1 MNRSRTRLLIAVLAG
16 LGSGLWADEPPP
28 ELHDGAY
35 LHEIRTEIETPHV
48 KWLKPGAGPAPKVL
62 FLVHRVWGNSTAMR
76 SRDVVE
82 VWQRMDLEYEA
93 FVFITSESERDRWEY
108 NIAGSSTGEK
118 REEAI
123 RKLKGDYDAIV
134 LIDFVVGWLPEEA
147 RNLLRSKVQAGCG
160 LVLANKS
167 DDFPWPLEAIPDSTG
182 FMEGVPLTQIPA
194 YGGEARALGEKVPSW
209 EEVAP
214 AVGQAYRF
222 GQGRVARINP
232 GRYGVDPEDETHLE
246 YGCSLYI
253 RALQWVVPGLKPAFA
268 WKELPEGAVIPR
280 ADLPLDGL
288 PLTVHSTL
296 PRSAS
301 VRLDMAI
308 RNRFNE
314 VEHESWSEP
323 TLEPGDNALEYALP
337 LLPAGRHFLDLWIR
351 SANGIEQYGSVGL
364 TVSSPVRIDSIVFDS
379 PFHRLGDENADVS
392 VALTSSLAE
401 AAEVRLTATDTYG
414 RLIADV
420 TAPVAAGAAA
430 VAVRLPLSLTV
441 AMAQWVRAELRRDG
455 QVLDMD
461 QELLIVGR
469 SGPPEY
475 PSILWNGTE
484 GGLHGLRQLRRQR
497 EAGFNLCLSHVDFQG
512 NTARTAA
519 LADMQMFIYATHVSS
534 VSDGVEGKAT
544 NPEYMRTWKEKVLAR
559 TRHTAPYTPYVYS
572 LGDECHAGGAEQPF
586 APSDVAAFRE
596 FLKTRYRD
604 LADLNQVWG
613 TAYASFDEIEPV
625 DWDKAEGAA
634 FHPQKHERA
643 SFVEMLY
650 ARMMHAM
657 DAALT
662 GMDPTARVGAEGSRP
677 GDLELT
683 LEGLEVWG
691 PYADRRFDVL
701 LTSLAPRDLVQG
713 MWWGGYHTGSLPRW
727 KRIDR
732 LWTMI
737 LEGVCNT
744 NYFFDGLTGH
754 HEGNASPDL
763 SWAGY
768 FERNIPELRT
778 IYEGPGP
785 LLSAAGIHDNG
796 VALLW
801 SQASEHAGGFYDAHW
816 KWVPSG
822 LMPFPPSPDEMKGMF
837 APLDAS
843 GVNYRF
849 ITDRQLVR
857 DGLRPGE
864 VKLLLLPMTT
874 AVSRA
879 VAAELES
886 YVERGGVLLS
896 VGSSGLMDEHC
907 RILERGRLD
916 NLLGLR
922 RAGPAEAAEVGFS
935 GRFDL
940 LGTPLEA
947 EVPGMIAD
955 ASLRPDGAAAVV
967 SAGEVPLLLVKEVGK
982 GAAVHLN
989 GSFAHLARRGDPGV
1003 DAARGMVSAL
1013 LARAGVT
1020 RLFALEPPEAA
1031 RAYAFTL
1038 GDVVLLSVI
1047 RRGDLSV
1054 PASIRLN
1061 ASRHLYD
1068 TMSGR
1073 YIGRGR
1079 EIQLASEGRGF
1090 ELYCLAV
1097 DRLPGI
1103 ALDVPGT
1110 ALRGEML
1117 GIEAR
1122 LPGGRDRLVR
1132 MDVYDPAGE
1141 WRPYYRRFASMA
1153 GDSAG
1158 FTVPLAHNDLPGAW
1172 TVRVTDVAS
1181 GSSEEH
1187 RVALE

>member
-1 MNRSRTRLLIAVLAG
+1 MNKSRTLLLTVLLAA
-16 LGSGLWADEPPP
+16 LGSRLCADEPPP
-28 ELHDGAY
+28 ELHAGAY
-35 LHEIRTEIETPHV
+35 LHDIRTEVETPHV
-48 KWLKPGAGPAPKVL
+48 KWLKPSARPAPKIL
-62 FLVHRVWGNSTAMR
+62 FLVQRVWGNSTTMR

-82 VWQRMDLEYEA
+82 VWQRMDLDYEA
-93 FVFITSESERDRWEY
+93 FVFIASESERDHWEY
-108 NIAGSSTGEK
+108 NIAGSSTEEK
-118 REEAI
+118 QEEVI
-123 RKLKGDYDAIV
+123 RKLEGDYDAIV

-147 RNLLRSKVQAGCG
+147 RDLLRSKVEAGCG

-182 FMEGVPLTQIPA
+182 FMRGVPLTQIPA
-194 YGGEARALGEKVPSW
+194 YGGETRALGETVPSW
-209 EEVAP
+209 DQLAP
-214 AVGQAYRF
+214 AVGRAYRF
-222 GQGRVARINP
+222 GQGRVARIHP
-232 GRYGVDPEDETHLE
+232 GRYGVEPEDETHLE
-246 YGCSLYI
+246 YGCSIYI
-253 RALQWVVPGLKPAFA
+253 RALQWVVPGLKPAFD
-268 WKELPEGAVIPR
+268 WKDLPEGAVIPR
-280 ADLPLDGL
+280 ADLPLNGL

-296 PRSAS
+296 PRSAP
-301 VRLDMAI
+301 VRLDVAI

-314 VEHESWSEP
+314 VEHQSSTE
-323 TLEPGDNALEYALP
+323 TVLEPGDNAVECALP
-337 LLPAGRHFLDLWIR
+337 LLPAGRHFLDMWIR
-351 SANGIEQYGSVGL
+351 SANGIEQYGTVGL
-364 TVSSPVRIDSIVFDS
+364 TVSSPARIDSIVFDT
-379 PFHRLGDENADVS
+379 PFHRLGDEHAEVTA
-392 VALTSSLAE
+392 ALTAPLE
-401 AAEVRLTATDTYG
+401 TGAEVRLTATDTYG

-420 TAPVAAGAAA
+420 TAPLAAESDAAS
-430 VAVRLPLSLTV
+430 VRLPLSLAV
-441 AMAQWVRAELRRDG
+441 AMAQWVRAELRTDG
-455 QVLDMD
+455 QVLDIE

-497 EAGFNLCLSHVDFQG
+497 EAGFNLCLSYVDTLG

-519 LADMQMFIYATHVSS
+519 LADMQVFIYATHVTS

-544 NPEYMRTWKEKVLAR
+544 NPEYMRKWKEKVLAG
-559 TRHTAPYTPYVYS
+559 TRHNALYTPYVYS
-572 LGDECHAGGAEQPF
+572 LGDECHAGGPDQPF

-596 FLKTRYRD
+596 FLKTRYRGLD
-604 LADLNQVWG
+604 DLNEVWG

-625 DWDKAEGAA
+625 DWDTAEGAA
-634 FHPQKHERA
+634 IHPQKHERA

-650 ARMMHAM
+650 ARMMHEM

-662 GMDPTARVGAEGSRP
+662 EMDPTARVGAEGSRP

-727 KRIDR
+727 KRINR
-732 LWTMI
+732 FWTMI

-763 SWAGY
+763 SWADY

-778 IYEGPGP
+778 IYEVPGP
-785 LLSAAGIHDNG
+785 LLAAAGFYDSG

-801 SQASEHAGGFYDAHW
+801 SQASEHAGGFYDARW

-849 ITDRQLVR
+849 VTDRQVVR
-857 DGLRPGE
+857 DGLSPGE
-864 VKLLLLPMTT
+864 VRLLVLPMTT
-874 AVSRA
+874 AVSGA
-879 VAAELES
+879 LAAELKS

-916 NLLGLR
+916 DLIGLR
-922 RAGPAEAAEVGFS
+922 RTGPTEGARVDLS

-940 LGTPLEA
+940 LGTRVVA

-955 ASLRPDGAAAVV
+955 ASLRPAGAAAVA
-967 SAGEVPLLLVKEVGK
+967 SAGEVPLLLVREVGK
-982 GAAVHLN
+982 GVAVHLN
-989 GSFAHLARRGDPGV
+989 GSFADLARRGDPGV
-1003 DAARGMVSAL
+1003 EAARDMVSAL

-1031 RAYAFTL
+1031 RAYSFTL

-1047 RRGDLSV
+1047 RRGDPGA
-1054 PASIRLN
+1054 PASIRL
-1061 ASRHLYD
+1061 AAPQHVYD
-1068 TMSGR
+1068 TLSGR
-1073 YIGRGR
+1073 YLGPGQ
-1079 EIQLASEGRGF
+1079 EIRLASEGRGF
-1090 ELYCLAV
+1090 ELYCLAE
-1097 DRLPGI
+1097 DRLPGV
-1103 ALDVPGT
+1103 ALEVPGA
-1110 ALRGEML
+1110 ALRGERL
-1117 GIEAR
+1117 GVEAR

-1132 MDVYDPAGE
+1132 MDVYDPEGE
-1141 WRPYYRRFASMA
+1141 WCPYYRRFARVT
-1153 GDSAG
+1153 GDSAE
-1158 FTVPLAHNDLPGAW
+1158 FTVPFAHNDLAGAW

-1181 GSSEEH
+1181 GGFAED
-1187 RVALE
+1187 RIGLE